1 MVQFCARPTM
11 ENGSQCV
18 GMKECKTDT
27 VAMPPIVETSF
38 AISAIIF
45 FPSKKN
51 KIACVSSFNPV
62 VDLAR
67 LACLWVQNHYQVMLA
82 ATHDVQTQL
91 Q

>member
-1 MVQFCARPTM
+1 M

-45 FPSKKN
+45 FPSKILK
-51 KIACVSSFNPV
+51 KKKLLVS
-62 VDLAR
+62 LASTQYWTLQGL
-67 LACLWVQNHYQVMLA
+67 LACGFKI
-82 ATHDVQTQL
+82 TTKSC
-91 Q
+91 